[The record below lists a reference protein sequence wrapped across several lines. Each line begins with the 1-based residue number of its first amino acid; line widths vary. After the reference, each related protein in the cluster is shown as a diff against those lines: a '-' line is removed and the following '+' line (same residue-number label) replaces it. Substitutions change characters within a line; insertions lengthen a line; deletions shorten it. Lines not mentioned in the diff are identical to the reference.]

1 MSHHKSRTLE
11 LDCHLGQLELEVLIV
26 PKRSSKLL
34 SSLNI
39 FRSDI
44 EALGGST
51 ERAAGD
57 VKSATIKTRKSDFET
72 LTSLAYQV
80 CFRDFAILQ
89 YN

>member
-1 MSHHKSRTLE
+1 MSHHKSRTLK
-11 LDCHLGQLELEVLIV
+11 LDCHLRQIKLEVLIV
-26 PKRSSKLL
+26 RKRSSKLFP
-34 SSLNI
+34 SLNI

-72 LTSLAYQV
+72 LTSLANQV